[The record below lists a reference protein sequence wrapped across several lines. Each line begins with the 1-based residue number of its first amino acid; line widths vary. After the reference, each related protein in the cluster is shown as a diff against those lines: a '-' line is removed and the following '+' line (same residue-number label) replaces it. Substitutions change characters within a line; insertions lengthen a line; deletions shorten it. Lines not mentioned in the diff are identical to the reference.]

1 MTFPPPTHTT
11 NKHNVCVCTFTQVTG
26 AFDLTLQSVL
36 KSFHLSL
43 HMPAVINTLDSSL
56 VSHSKLTPPPTCPPP
71 APTARLPYVSITAYP
86 EVTAAVVYTSSMFA
100 STTHSVSRGH
110 AQCKC

>member
-1 MTFPPPTHTT
+1 MTFPPTHTT
-11 NKHNVCVCTFTQVTG
+11 NKHNVYVCTFTQVTG

-56 VSHSKLTPPPTCPPP
+56 VSHSKLLPLQPAHLLPPLP
-71 APTARLPYVSITAYP
+71 AFLMSPLLLIL
-86 EVTAAVVYTSSMFA
+86 
-100 STTHSVSRGH
+100 
-110 AQCKC
+110 K